1 MFLKTLS
8 QSIRLQWSQSSP
20 RKSHQRPSPQVLS
33 QEVIFENI
41 DGNLIYNC
49 SKKTSGAAGPSG
61 ADADMWK
68 RLLGSKQF
76 KTKPAELCDAVA
88 ELARKLCLS
97 EVHPTYLRAF
107 VAGRLIPLDKKPGV
121 RPIGVGEILRRVIGK
136 AVTTVLK
143 PELVNSTAPIQT
155 CAGLPGG
162 IGIEASIHAMRK
174 IYEDPATEGI
184 LLIDASNAFNAL
196 NRKAA
201 LNNIKY
207 TCPEFSGYVNNLY
220 RGDAELFVAGSD
232 ETVMSCEGTTQGGTE
247 SMGFYSGGLVPISHY
262 QIEEQDQD
270 KSPEDTDFAKKLFYA
285 DDGAGGGTLSQILEW
300 WSEIQTRGPI
310 FGYFPKPSKTW
321 LIVKPEYLE
330 RAKELFAD
338 SDINITDQGHKYLG
352 SYIGSDDGKAE
363 FVKSQVEEWIINVS
377 ALAKVAKIEPQLA
390 YAAYVYGMSKKWSFV
405 ARTTPN
411 ISEHLKKL
419 EYHIKETLIPP
430 IVGKEFISDDTRRIF
445 SLPARLGGLGFHDP
459 CSMADLEYESLLAAT
474 SQLTNAIYHQQNF
487 LDLDEEAQSK
497 IMKGVK
503 HKKNEWYKELQNTI
517 RNESSASVSKI
528 IDLASEKGASCWLT
542 SLPLQRYGFV
552 LNKQQFHDSICLR
565 YNYSIKLAAK
575 VCACGEPYSLAELL
589 EEICKDVVIEPPLL
603 PLTGEKLPPGS
614 NLSDGARLDVSCI
627 NLWSPLSRAFID
639 VRIFNPQA
647 QSNWNKSIPAMYTS
661 HQNEKKTEYG
671 PRAREVEKATLT
683 AAVMSTSGG
692 MGKEMDML
700 VRQIA
705 TKLSVKRGERYS
717 DTVGFVRRR
726 IRFDLIRTCVIA
738 L

>member
-1 MFLKTLS
+1 MSVARAVQDRLAKSKHSPQDNIKAFSRLMLQGRVSAALRFIGTQQTGLLPVTDDVLEDLKSKHPASVEPVLES
-8 QSIRLQWSQSSP
+8 LIKGPL
-20 RKSHQRPSPQVLS
+20 PQVLS

-61 ADADMWK
+61 ADAEMWK

-88 ELARKLCLS
+88 ELARKLCVS

-155 CAGLPGG
+155 CAGLPG
-162 IGIEASIHAMRK
+162 GIEASIHAMRK

-459 CSMADLEYESLLAAT
+459 CSMADLEYESSLAAT

-575 VCACGEPYSLAELL
+575 VCACGEPYSVNHCLTCKKGGYVTLRHNSLRLA
-589 EEICKDVVIEPPLL
+589 
-603 PLTGEKLPPGS
+603 S
-614 NLSDGARLDVSCI
+614 
-627 NLWSPLSRAFID
+627 
-639 VRIFNPQA
+639 
-647 QSNWNKSIPAMYTS
+647 
-661 HQNEKKTEYG
+661 
-671 PRAREVEKATLT
+671 
-683 AAVMSTSGG
+683 
-692 MGKEMDML
+692 
-700 VRQIA
+700 
-705 TKLSVKRGERYS
+705 
-717 DTVGFVRRR
+717 
-726 IRFDLIRTCVIA
+726 
-738 L
+738 